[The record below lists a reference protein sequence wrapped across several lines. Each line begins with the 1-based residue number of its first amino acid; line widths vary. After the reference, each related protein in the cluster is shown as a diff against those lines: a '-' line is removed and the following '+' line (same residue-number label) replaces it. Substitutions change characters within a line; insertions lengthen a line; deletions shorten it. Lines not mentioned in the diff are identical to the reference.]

1 MKKLNQ
7 VILLVTL
14 VFINWLSFA
23 QDFPNKPIQIIV
35 GSGADQIARLLSE
48 RMSDVWSQP
57 VIVEQRLAAGGM
69 IAGDTVAKSTPDG
82 STILLSSSAY
92 PILQAL
98 RPKMP
103 FNYFEDLKP
112 VIMFTKSTFVLVIN
126 QQIPVN
132 NFTDLIQLARQRSL
146 NFGSV
151 GVGTTSHIGG
161 EMLNQQAN
169 IKLTHIPYK
178 NFPSA
183 ITDLIGGQIQMVFA
197 PLSSVLPLIKDGKLK
212 PLGVS
217 TDIRDQYIPT
227 VPTFTELGYP
237 NINFSGSSGFHVSS
251 KTPEKTIQRIFT
263 DIAKIINTP
272 EFRKK
277 AELAGYQLTVMDSK
291 EFGDFQAKDFNRV
304 DSIIKNAQI
313 KID

>member
-14 VFINWLSFA
+14 VFINWLSSA

-237 NINFSGSSGFHVSS
+237 NINFIGWNGFHVSS
-251 KTPEKTIQRIFT
+251 KTPEKTVQRIFT

-304 DSIIKNAQI
+304 NSIIKDAQI

>member
-14 VFINWLSFA
+14 VFINWLSSA
-23 QDFPNKPIQIIV
+23 QDFPNKPIKIIV
-35 GSGADQIARLLSE
+35 GSGADQIARMLSE

-272 EFRKK
+272 EFRMK

-291 EFGDFQAKDFNRV
+291 EYGDFQAKEFNRV
-304 DSIIKNAQI
+304 VSIIKNAQI

>member
-98 RPKMP
+98 RPK
-103 FNYFEDLKP
+103 
-112 VIMFTKSTFVLVIN
+112 II
-126 QQIPVN
+126 
-132 NFTDLIQLARQRSL
+132 
-146 NFGSV
+146 
-151 GVGTTSHIGG
+151 
-161 EMLNQQAN
+161 
-169 IKLTHIPYK
+169 
-178 NFPSA
+178 
-183 ITDLIGGQIQMVFA
+183 
-197 PLSSVLPLIKDGKLK
+197 
-212 PLGVS
+212 LG
-217 TDIRDQYIPT
+217 R
-227 VPTFTELGYP
+227 
-237 NINFSGSSGFHVSS
+237 
-251 KTPEKTIQRIFT
+251 R
-263 DIAKIINTP
+263 A
-272 EFRKK
+272 
-277 AELAGYQLTVMDSK
+277 
-291 EFGDFQAKDFNRV
+291 
-304 DSIIKNAQI
+304 
-313 KID
+313 